1 MFVYQQALVATV
13 PMAKPSIIRAEQPLA
28 SDLAIDRAITRSSSS
43 SRRRDLVFVVNPRGN
58 FHEFYLFVYLRI
70 SVGEVELELAGA
82 NGRAGEQWKKLLP
95 HLRSSLGSE
104 CNVSFFGN
112 FMVLIFLFLCV

>member
-1 MFVYQQALVATV
+1 MFAYQQALVATV

-28 SDLAIDRAITRSSSS
+28 SDLAIDRAITRSSSF

-58 FHEFYLFVYLRI
+58 FDEFTYFFIYLRI
-70 SVGEVELELAGA
+70 SAGEVEFGSLELAGA
-82 NGRAGEQWKKLLP
+82 NGLAGEQWKKLLP

-104 CNVSFFGN
+104 CNVSFFE
-112 FMVLIFLFLCV
+112 IS